1 MGFDEAISRIRE
13 ILEGIT
19 TPRTAQDIVVAK
31 IMFTAL
37 GNVFDECKEADIS
50 VLIANA
56 NLSVLED
63 CCSGKFFLS
72 CCLQTLIVSIYSCII
87 AKAPG
92 YTVRNVAVNY
102 LALCNS
108 KTASSACKECSLNI
122 CGLILGTRSFDC
134 GSLISE
140 VILCLSKLIKGSDI
154 QLRLGAFKAL
164 TALVNGS
171 STRIGD
177 CHSEILKI
185 AGKYVNDKVN
195 EVRQSVAILIIA
207 ITKSSSGCTSVST
220 ELLLSSI
227 GKGLEDDVAV
237 VQDSYTR
244 AVATIFTHSIKAY
257 AQSQE
262 LAKIGNARG
271 IQIPIEQI
279 KPKRRL
285 ISKLA
290 SAVTTQKKVV
300 EDYQFRSVIMYLV
313 KLATKAGSSISRTS
327 NIAVLGHLVRDSLD
341 DVDQKDFE
349 WLVEIIVKSFADP
362 VILALSYEEQM
373 FFSARMSHLFRYSIT
388 SNLSEVRQVSLANTL
403 IQSVAAVDMC
413 TEQELQFSLG
423 ELSHVLSCLREAMIS
438 VVEAT
443 HASVTL
449 HLRHPTFAVR
459 SAAAHVLAISAMCTP
474 VYAAA
479 FLRTA
484 LINADTQAKQLIA
497 YEEVEDVPNV
507 RNVRD
512 QERLQRMFFFHG
524 HTLALSILLK
534 NDSKLSARVPKQ
546 LVMECMDFGLSLLQ
560 QDCLNS
566 SLSVRHIRCSLV
578 RAGSLIVSSCLCT
591 SHDIVRLRLKE
602 MLRCCI
608 TLFKLT
614 YAPVLN
620 DDMMMYELMSVEA
633 AAVCL
638 ASLLWRNP
646 EIFIQDME
654 TLPLV
659 IDCLEIAL
667 RALKGKYQKFKSN
680 FRYRTL
686 HIVLLECFSW
696 LPPGSCS
703 NMQPLFVEGLIVVRD
718 SISIGLEC
726 SCLIR
731 KTERYEKIENSFIFV
746 LLDLCYSST
755 SRLYVLLFFTNLFF
769 LNSC

>member
-1 MGFDEAISRIRE
+1 MGFDEAISRIGE
-13 ILEGIT
+13 ILGGIT
-19 TPRTAQDIVVAK
+19 SPRTAQDIVVAK
-31 IMFTAL
+31 MMFTAL
-37 GNVFDECKEADIS
+37 GNVYDECKEADIS
-50 VLIANA
+50 VLTANA
-56 NLSVLED
+56 NLSILEE
-63 CCSGKFFLS
+63 CCAGKFFLS
-72 CCLQTLIVSIYSCII
+72 CCLQTLMVSIYSCII

-92 YTVRNVAVNY
+92 YTVRNITINY

-108 KTASSACKECSLNI
+108 KSASSPCKECSLNI
-122 CGLILGTRSFDC
+122 CGLILGTRSSDC
-134 GSLISE
+134 GSLISDA
-140 VILCLSKLIKGSDI
+140 IFCLSKLMKGSDI

-164 TALVNGS
+164 TALVDGS
-171 STRIGD
+171 GTRIGD
-177 CHSEILKI
+177 CHPDILKI
-185 AGKYVNDKVN
+185 AGKYVTDKVN
-195 EVRQSVAILIIA
+195 EVRKSVAILIIA
-207 ITKSSSGCTSVST
+207 ITKSSSGCTSVSA

-227 GKGLEDDVAV
+227 GKGLEDDVSV
-237 VQDSYTR
+237 VQDAYTR
-244 AVATIFTHSIKAY
+244 AVATVFAHSIKAY
-257 AQSQE
+257 VQSQE

-271 IQIPIEQI
+271 TQISIEQI

-290 SAVTTQKKVV
+290 SAVTTPKKVV
-300 EDYQFRSVIMYLV
+300 DDYQFRSVISYLM
-313 KLATKAGSSISRTS
+313 KLATKAGGPFSRTS
-327 NIAVLGHLVRDSLD
+327 HIAVLGHLVRDCLD
-341 DVDQKDFE
+341 DLDQKDFE

-362 VILALSYEEQM
+362 VILALSYEDQM

-403 IQSVAAVDMC
+403 IQSVSAVDTC
-413 TEQELQFSLG
+413 AEQELQFSLG
-423 ELSHVLSCLREAMIS
+423 ELSHVISCLREAMIS

-449 HLRHPTFAVR
+449 HLRHPTFGVR

-474 VYAAA
+474 VYAAT

-497 YEEVEDVPNV
+497 YEEVEDITNVKNV
-507 RNVRD
+507 RE

-524 HTLALSILLK
+524 HTLALSIFLK
-534 NDSKLSARVPKQ
+534 NETKLSTRVPRQ
-546 LVMECMDFGLSLLQ
+546 LVIECLDFGLNLLN

-591 SHDIVRLRLKE
+591 SHNVVRLKLKE

-614 YAPVLN
+614 CAPVLN

-659 IDCLEIAL
+659 IDSLEIAL

-703 NMQPLFVEGLIVVRD
+703 NMQPLFVEGLRVVRD
-718 SISIGLEC
+718 SISVGLEC
-726 SCLIR
+726 NCLIR
-731 KTERYEKIENSFIFV
+731 KTERSKKLKMSYFRDLRSIFFYCV
-746 LLDLCYSST
+746 MVT
-755 SRLYVLLFFTNLFF
+755 
-769 LNSC
+769 